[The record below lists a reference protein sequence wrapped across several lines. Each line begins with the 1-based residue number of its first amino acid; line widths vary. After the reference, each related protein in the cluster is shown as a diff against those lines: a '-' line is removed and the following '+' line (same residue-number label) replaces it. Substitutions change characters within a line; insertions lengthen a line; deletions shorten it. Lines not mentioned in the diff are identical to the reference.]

1 MAESKSKLAGRH
13 REGARSR
20 QRILECTATLFAE
33 QGYAATGISLI
44 AERAGVRAN
53 SIYWAFENKE
63 ALLLAVLEH
72 LAGAYFSKQLVRP
85 AANLLELL
93 QALAADFTHRP
104 EFLRLMLVL
113 ALERREGDPRVLTTA
128 RAIRLRAVTGLAAEL
143 APHIPDVDAR
153 TRAAIAAQLAH
164 QVLLF
169 LDGALIAQQIDDG
182 ANLAAAAELAAQGLV
197 ANLAQLITRATHLPA
212 TETKSCQTPPRRR
225 PQLTRRKASR

>member
-1 MAESKSKLAGRH
+1 MPESKSKLTGRH
-13 REGARSR
+13 RESARSR
-20 QRILECTATLFAE
+20 QRILECAATLFAE

-53 SIYWAFENKE
+53 SIYWAFGNKE

-72 LAGAYFSKQLVRP
+72 LAGAYFSKQLACP

-113 ALERREGDPRVLTTA
+113 ALERREGDPRVIAAA

-153 TRAAIAAQLAH
+153 TRAAIAAQLAR

-197 ANLAQLITRATHLPA
+197 ANLAHLITRATQLPA

-225 PQLTRRKASR
+225 PQRC